1 MKVQFVKDY
10 DGDRYT
16 SGVEYLEG
24 DVITIADANGKQLV
38 DLGICVKVADDPAP
52 APRVVKPKLVVDYEK
67 PKAGKK

>member
-38 DLGICVKVADDPAP
+38 DLGICLKVGDDPVP
-52 APRVVKPKLVVDYEK
+52 PVVKPKLVVDYEK
-67 PKAGKK
+67 PKVGKK